1 MTSALEFDEK
11 RFWIALFSIVTRR
24 EARMQETEEDF
35 RSESGIQESDACSCT
50 CHSTEVRRDGVS
62 GKRRMG
68 GMLQLW

>member
-35 RSESGIQESDACSCT
+35 RSENPESRNQMPAAALVT
-50 CHSTEVRRDGVS
+50 AR
-62 GKRRMG
+62 K
-68 GMLQLW
+68 